1 MTVDIEKLEAL
12 AEAAIDQE
20 KRWKDAGEPW
30 PIWNKCLLEMQ
41 AAANPAAVLELIAE
55 LKQAGED
62 NVTWKGGISALGE
75 ALKKLTFCA
84 RTVTDGPDQALMA
97 ACDAAENALSLGGVS
112 RAIDY
117 IEGLKAE
124 NKELLEK
131 YEAARDRQNSITA
144 LKAENA
150 GLKTGYEA
158 YERVNAELRAERK
171 ALRKDASLH
180 SQLQRAAEVL
190 PGAWS
195 VEIVVEH
202 HAGWIDVFD
211 DGGNKVMFDG
221 EGHLADQVS
230 DAIDLALTLS
240 KEDSQ

>member
-41 AAANPAAVLELIAE
+41 ASANPAAVLELIAE
-55 LKQAGED
+55 LRDAK
-62 NVTWKGGISALGE
+62 
-75 ALKKLTFCA
+75 
-84 RTVTDGPDQALMA
+84 
-97 ACDAAENALSLGGVS
+97 DAAF
-112 RAIDY
+112 
-117 IEGLKAE
+117 GLKWAVGE
-124 NKELLEK
+124 F
-131 YEAARDRQNSITA
+131 
-144 LKAENA
+144 KAENA

-195 VEIVVEH
+195 VEIVVER

-211 DGGNKVMFDG
+211 DGGNKVIFDG